1 MKCPLYIKLMYPK
14 KMSQRISPMHF
25 IDFLPMNLNHFT
37 KRLLTGVWT
46 FVVYS
51 LEQKIILQKVKEE
64 TDIYRQKLKIPF

>member
-1 MKCPLYIKLMYPK
+1 
-14 KMSQRISPMHF
+14 MSQRISPMHF
-25 IDFLPMNLNHFT
+25 IDVLPMNLNHFT
-37 KRLLTGVWT
+37 KRLSTGVWT